1 VPGGGDGQVVEKSMY
16 RVEGPCVQGRQFLPP
31 GRRFPGKGSHARE
44 GHGPSWPQGGI
55 RDSVEGHAPSWP
67 LLLGRHITQTVRPQD
82 GRDGARPSTGKPMA
96 GHGPSWP
103 QGGIRDSVE
112 GHAPSWPLLLGRH
125 ITQTVRPQDGRDGAR
140 PSTGKPMEG
149 HGPSWPQGGI
159 RDSVEGHAPSWPLLL
174 GRHITQTVRPQDG
187 RDGARPS
194 TGKPMAGHGP
204 SWPQGGIRDS
214 VEGHAPS
221 WPLLLGTPYHTNRE
235 ATDATERVPPRENPW
250 RATVPRGRDR
260 GTLGY
265 GRDGARPSITDY

>member
-1 VPGGGDGQVVEKSMY
+1 ML
-16 RVEGPCVQGRQFLPP
+16 RHGRF
-31 GRRFPGKGSHARE
+31 F
-44 GHGPSWPQGGI
+44 
-55 RDSVEGHAPSWP
+55 
-67 LLLGRHITQTVRPQD
+67 
-82 GRDGARPSTGKPMA
+82 
-96 GHGPSWP
+96 
-103 QGGIRDSVE
+103 
-112 GHAPSWPLLLGRH
+112 LGRH

-235 ATDATERVPPRENPW
+235 APRRTRRSASLHGKTHGGPRSLVAATEEPWDTDATERVPPSRTTDSC
-250 RATVPRGRDR
+250 RAGS
-260 GTLGY
+260 
-265 GRDGARPSITDY
+265 ARAGV